1 MPLRLVLLAICLT
14 LIPGVS
20 ARVEAQTSA
29 GVAEPDVPEK
39 IGKILRALRVDA
51 AGAPRVD
58 GRLDDQAWVTAYR
71 IDDFVQDEP
80 NNLVRSAERTVV
92 QIAYDSRYLYI
103 AVRCDATDASQ
114 IRSGLGRRDNLP
126 DSDRINIGFDP
137 RHDHQTGYVYEV
149 NASGV
154 QADVT
159 LYDDTH
165 TSSDYDGVWDAA
177 TQIDSTGWSA
187 ELRIPFSQMR
197 FDVGDAESATWG
209 LNVARHIV
217 STGEESRWVALPRG
231 AIGNVSRFGHLIFGE
246 RLTPPRRIE
255 FLPYTMTSVER
266 HATDSDRTGFNGGMD
281 IRLGIGAATLSATIN
296 PDFGQVEADPAV
308 LNLSVFETFF
318 PEKRPFFL
326 EDSRIFVLPY
336 GQVPDFYS
344 RRIGAAPG
352 RLTLKPG
359 ERIVEKPGQTTI
371 LGAAKITG
379 KSSGWTYGALGALTA
394 REYGVVDATTMNDDG
409 TETVARRNRQLIEP
423 ATFYSVGRVQ
433 RDIRGSNVGFVTT
446 AVVREKDLD
455 AFTGGPDYNI
465 RWSRNRFNTNGHW
478 ILTHAPIDGRMRTD
492 HGGIANFS
500 FEEKHF
506 AVYAHAD
513 RFGKDFRN
521 TDLGFL
527 GTRTNKNELSLTVAA
542 TQPDPW
548 KIFRSVSW
556 HAGGFRGWN
565 GEGLVFSNA
574 IYSGVNINFKNYWF
588 VHGGFT
594 HHFKRFD
601 DLDTRGGPPI
611 FRQPSDSFYVG
622 VHSDSRKKWRANLFT
637 FGNVEDD
644 GGGERGVESGFSLQ
658 VSDRLQASVSV
669 NYQAGRDTAQWIK
682 NEDLDG
688 DSSKENIYGRLNR
701 HVVNITGRATYSF
714 TRDMTLE
721 AYLQPFV
728 AAGDYT
734 DIRKLALPRSFT
746 FDPVSISDNPDFND
760 KSLRGTIVMRWE
772 YLRGSTLFLVWNMAT
787 SDESRKGEFS
797 ALRDLRTGFSAPGS
811 HVFVAKLS
819 YWFTP

>member
-1 MPLRLVLLAICLT
+1 MPLRLVLLAMCLS
-14 LIPGVS
+14 LIPRVS
-20 ARVEAQTSA
+20 TTANAQISA
-29 GVAEPDVPEK
+29 GIVEPDVPEK
-39 IGKILRALRVDA
+39 IGKNLQALRVDA
-51 AGAPRVD
+51 GGAPRID
-58 GRLDDQAWVTAYR
+58 GRLDDQAWVKADR
-71 IDDFVQDEP
+71 IDDFVQVEP
-80 NNLVRSAERTVV
+80 DNMSRPTERTVV
-92 QIAYDSRYLYI
+92 QVAYDSRYLYV
-103 AVRCDATDASQ
+103 AVRCEAADASK

-126 DSDRINIGFDP
+126 DSDRIYLAFDP

-149 NASGV
+149 NTSGV
-154 QADVT
+154 QGDST
-159 LYDDTH
+159 LYDDTN
-165 TSSDYDGVWDAA
+165 TSSDYDGVWEAA
-177 TQIDSTGWSA
+177 TQIDSRGWSV
-187 ELRIPFSQMR
+187 EVRIPFSQMR
-197 FDVGDAESATWG
+197 FDAGDADAATWG
-209 LNVARHIV
+209 LNVSRHTV
-217 STGEESRWVALPRG
+217 GTGEESRWVPLPRG

-266 HATDSDRTGFNGGMD
+266 HATDSDHTGFNGGAD
-281 IRLGIGAATLSATIN
+281 IRLGLGAATLSATIN

-336 GQVPDFYS
+336 GQAPDFYS

-352 RLTLKPG
+352 RLKRDG
-359 ERIVEKPGQTTI
+359 EKIVERPDQTTI

-379 KSSGWTYGALGALTA
+379 KSSGWTYGALGAVTA
-394 REYGVVDATTMNDDG
+394 REYGVVDVTTTEGDG
-409 TETVARRNRQLIEP
+409 TETVTRRNRQLLEP
-423 ATFYSVGRVQ
+423 ATFYSVGRLQ
-433 RDIRGSNVGFVTT
+433 RDVRGSNVGFVTT

-455 AFTGGPDYNI
+455 AFTGGPDYNV

-478 ILTHAPIDGRMRTD
+478 IVTHAPIDGRMRTD
-492 HGGIANFS
+492 HGGLVNFS
-500 FEEKHF
+500 FEAKHF
-506 AVYAHAD
+506 GLFAHAD

-527 GTRTNKNELSLTVAA
+527 GSRTNKKDVSLTISA

-548 KIFRSVSW
+548 TIFRSISW
-556 HAGGFRGWN
+556 HAGGFRDWN
-565 GEGLVFSNA
+565 GDGLVFGNA
-574 IYSGVNINFKNYWF
+574 IYSGINVNFKNYWF
-588 VHGGFT
+588 MHGGFT
-594 HHFKRFD
+594 HHFTKFD

-611 FRQPSDSFYVG
+611 LRLPSNSFYMG
-622 VHSDSRKKWRANLFT
+622 VWSDSRKKVRAGLFT
-637 FGNVEDD
+637 WSNVDAD
-644 GGGERGVESGFSLQ
+644 GGWARGVEPEIRVQ
-658 VSDRLQASVSV
+658 VSDRLQANVSV
-669 NYQAGRDTAQWIK
+669 NYLAGRDTAQWIK
-682 NEDLDG
+682 NEDLNADTT
-688 DSSKENIYGRLNR
+688 EEHIYGRLKRN
-701 HVVNITGRATYSF
+701 VVNITGRATYSF
-714 TRDMTLE
+714 ARDLTLE

-734 DIRKLALPRSFT
+734 DIRRLALPRSFT
-746 FDPVSISDNPDFND
+746 FDPVAIPDNPDFNN

-797 ALRDLRTGFSAPGS
+797 ALRDLGTGFGAPGS